1 MTCSAPLRIGTLL
14 TFSLLSLQSTGA
26 GAGRSPVPV
35 APSPICAP
43 LRTDAWIGAS
53 RSQAVSIGRQP
64 LTRELQAALPG
75 GASLNDSRPF
85 AGTLFWPGPLAA
97 GFPAGL
103 PAAPSSAPWPA
114 VVLLHGSGGTQCDL
128 FTDARALAAR
138 GYVTLTLT
146 QPDNRS
152 GSSEASGVQA
162 LRSALEFLGSAANPV
177 QAQTRSD
184 DVALIGHSEGAGV
197 VSLAQGLPGFGSVKA
212 VVALDNLRRWLV
224 GDPGAAVR
232 SCARQPAYEVTPRV
246 PALGFAKDAPCTET
260 GDLAPDVK
268 LGAWT
273 FWQSR
278 GVPAA
283 ELVPAGYA
291 HLTFTDRAAS
301 GAQLQT
307 QVNLISAWLG
317 RWLRQD
323 QGALAGLTC
332 LPPGVLSAQF
342 RSALFLPGQP
352 AEPDLRAAQ
361 TGCR

>member
-1 MTCSAPLRIGTLL
+1 MNRPTLL
-14 TFSLLSLQSTGA
+14 RTSALLAFSLLSLQSAVAASGSA
-26 GAGRSPVPV
+26 PAPV
-35 APSPICAP
+35 APSAVCAP

-53 RSQAVSIGRQP
+53 RSQAVSVGRQP
-64 LTRELQAALPG
+64 LTPELQAAVPG
-75 GASLNDSRPF
+75 GTALNDSRPF
-85 AGTLFWPGPLAA
+85 VGTLFWPGSSSPL
-97 GFPAGL
+97 P
-103 PAAPSSAPWPA
+103 APWPA
-114 VVLLHGSGGTQCDL
+114 VILLHGSGGTQCDL

-162 LRSALEFLGSAANPV
+162 LRSALAFLGSAANPV
-177 QAQTRSD
+177 QAQTRTG

-197 VSLAQGLPGFGSVKA
+197 VSLAQGMPGFGSVKA

-232 SCARQPAYEVTPRV
+232 SCARRPAYEVTPRV

-260 GDLAPDVK
+260 GDLGADVK
-268 LGAWT
+268 LGAWA

-278 GVPAA
+278 GVPAV
-283 ELVPAGYA
+283 ELVPAGSA

-301 GAQLQT
+301 GAQLET
-307 QVNLISAWLG
+307 QVNLMSAWLG

-323 QGALAGLTC
+323 KGALAGLGC
-332 LPPGVLSAQF
+332 LPPDFLSTQF
-342 RSALFLPGQP
+342 RSALYLPGQP
-352 AEPDLRAAQ
+352 TVTDLRAAQ
-361 TGCR
+361 AQAGCH

>member
-1 MTCSAPLRIGTLL
+1 MNGPALLRTAALL
-14 TFSLLSLQSTGA
+14 TFSLLPLQSARA
-26 GAGRSPVPV
+26 GTHSPSAPV
-35 APSPICAP
+35 ALSSICTP

-64 LTRELQAALPG
+64 LTPELQAALPG
-75 GASLNDSRPF
+75 GANLKDLQPF
-85 AGTLFWPGPLAA
+85 VGTLLWPAV
-97 GFPAGL
+97 FT
-103 PAAPSSAPWPA
+103 SAPWPA

-146 QPDNRS
+146 QPDSRS

-162 LRSALEFLGSAANPV
+162 LQSALNFLISGANPV
-177 QAQTRSD
+177 QLQTRPD

-197 VSLAQGLPGFGSVKA
+197 VSIAQGLPGFGSVKA

-232 SCARQPAYEVTPRV
+232 SCARRPAYEVTPRV

-260 GDLAPDVK
+260 GDLGPDVK
-268 LGAWT
+268 LGAWK
-273 FWQSR
+273 FWQER
-278 GVPAA
+278 GVPAV

-307 QVNLISAWLG
+307 QVNLMAAWLG

-323 QGALAGLTC
+323 QGALASLSC
-332 LPPGVLSAQF
+332 LPPGFLSTQF
-342 RSALFLPGQP
+342 HSALFLPGQT
-352 AEPDLRAAQ
+352 AETDLQAAQ